1 MVGGAYARVVAGAVA
16 AAPRYWASRP
26 CRARP
31 RSSCGRP
38 VDPGG
43 RRCGIP
49 GDTVFVEPGSYAEPG
64 IACPANP
71 ALTCGVAIAK
81 DGISLI
87 GLMHGRRQV
96 GCRPLGA
103 APLKCAVCGTVVS
116 WPNGKT
122 AASQTCPVRWPTSR
136 PLDARTGRSVPLAH
150 DEPGI
155 DRQRVFGV
163 PSLGRDSGCVTLRS
177 RRWLRHGPI
186 RLAAWLRGCR
196 EAASWPEKRWR
207 RRRWWCHAGV
217 G

>member
-1 MVGGAYARVVAGAVA
+1 MRELSRSLSRR
-16 AAPRYWASRP
+16 APRYWASQP

-31 RSSCGRP
+31 RPSCGRP

-96 GCRPLGA
+96 GCRPVGA
-103 APLKCAVCGTVVS
+103 APLKCAVCGTVMS
-116 WPNGKT
+116 WPNGKAT
-122 AASQTCPVRWPTSR
+122 ASRTCPGTLADLAAAGRQKRPFCAAQPRRSHHRRSPHSR
-136 PLDARTGRSVPLAH
+136 QGSARES
-150 DEPGI
+150 EPGQS
-155 DRQRVFGV
+155 RA
-163 PSLGRDSGCVTLRS
+163 CYLRCS
-177 RRWLRHGPI
+177 HWTY
-186 RLAAWLRGCR
+186 RLPGFNGFST
-196 EAASWPEKRWR
+196 E
-207 RRRWWCHAGV
+207 
-217 G
+217 